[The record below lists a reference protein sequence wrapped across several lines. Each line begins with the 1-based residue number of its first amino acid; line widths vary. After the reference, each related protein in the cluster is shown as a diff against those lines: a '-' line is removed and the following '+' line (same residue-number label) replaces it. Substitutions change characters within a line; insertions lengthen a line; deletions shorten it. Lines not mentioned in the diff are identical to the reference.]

1 MNNYWRIG
9 LLVGL
14 LWQVPSGTLA
24 QTTEPPSPE
33 NLAARTWFQDA
44 KFGLFIHWG
53 IYSVLGAGEWVMEER
68 GTPSYTD
75 RPGISVLHYDR
86 LAEQFNP
93 TEFDA
98 REWVALAK
106 AAGMKYITITS
117 KHHEGFAMYDSAL
130 TDWNIVD
137 RTPYGRDVLADLA
150 EACREEGIK
159 LFFYHSQLD
168 WRHED
173 YFPRG
178 RTGRQAGRPER
189 GNWNTYIDFMNGQ
202 LRELLT
208 NYGEIGGIW
217 FDGMWDKWDAPW
229 RLEETYALIHELQP
243 QALIGSNHHQA
254 PKPGEDFQMFE
265 RDLPGANSAGF
276 NTTEIGTLPLET
288 AETINRSWGFNLT
301 DHDYKSTEDLIR
313 YLVGA
318 AGRGANFLL
327 NVGPMPSGK
336 IQPEFVER
344 LHGIGGWLE
353 LYGDSIY
360 NTRGGPIAPGPWGVS
375 TAKQDVVYLHVLDWN
390 GRVLALPSLNRKVAT
405 ARLLRNQAL
414 VPFEMNDD
422 ALLVTLPAR
431 PDSLIDEI
439 VVLEMQSGQP

>member
-1 MNNYWRIG
+1 
-9 LLVGL
+9 
-14 LWQVPSGTLA
+14 
-24 QTTEPPSPE
+24 
-33 NLAARTWFQDA
+33 
-44 KFGLFIHWG
+44 
-53 IYSVLGAGEWVMEER
+53 
-68 GTPSYTD
+68 
-75 RPGISVLHYDR
+75 
-86 LAEQFNP
+86 
-93 TEFDA
+93 
-98 REWVALAK
+98 
-106 AAGMKYITITS
+106 
-117 KHHEGFAMYDSAL
+117 
-130 TDWNIVD
+130 
-137 RTPYGRDVLADLA
+137 
-150 EACREEGIK
+150 
-159 LFFYHSQLD
+159 
-168 WRHED
+168 
-173 YFPRG
+173 
-178 RTGRQAGRPER
+178 
-189 GNWNTYIDFMNGQ
+189 MNGQ

-243 QALIGSNHHQA
+243 QALIGSNHHLA

-265 RDLPGANSAGF
+265 RDLPGVNSAGF

-301 DHDYKSTEDLIR
+301 DHDYKSTEELIR
-313 YLVGA
+313 YLVSA

-327 NVGPMPSGK
+327 NVGPMPNGK

-344 LHGIGGWLE
+344 LRGIGGWLE

-360 NTRGGPIAPGPWGVS
+360 NTRGGLIAPGPWGVS
-375 TAKQDVVYLHVLDWN
+375 TATQDVVYLHVLDWN
-390 GRVLALPSLNRKVAT
+390 GRVLALPSLNRKIAT

-431 PDSLIDEI
+431 PDGLIDEI